1 MLFPREQGI
10 VYGQG
15 AASPFAKDFARMLTV
30 DGALIGVA

>member
-15 AASPFAKDFARMLTV
+15 AASPFARVLTV